1 MLTTPRLTVPVLSM
15 LASARA
21 LVSRVRASSLVN
33 LAFWGLADQG
43 LQSLMNFVTMLL
55 LAREVS
61 RSSFGEF
68 TLVYTG
74 LLFANSFLGSLITQ
88 PHNVLGATRT
98 GDDYK
103 SYTSTCALGQTGLSL
118 AFAGA
123 IGLAAAG
130 AAIGGWGV
138 ATLLAL
144 LAPTIFFWQTQEF
157 FRRVLYTE
165 LRPQTAFV
173 NDLVSYGGQGAG
185 VILLWGM
192 GEVSAANVLIVI
204 ALTSS
209 AGCVLGV
216 YQLRNSFGTS
226 VRLSYLKEN
235 WRIGSWLAGAGLG
248 YWISNQSY
256 RYILAIMLGTQATA
270 LAAAA
275 DICMRPLGVVVNAF
289 ESILPT
295 RFARTIQAGGRLP
308 DEVRRIVILTF
319 LPVVLYALFVAGFG
333 QHLLD
338 VLYDGRYED
347 AQVLLDL
354 FAVYYVLLNAGVIL
368 SSLLRAGQSTAII
381 FWLTLGSSIYTA
393 VLGWVF
399 VALFGVEGAIIGTIL
414 NSVLFSVIVM
424 QSRTFRSILAG
435 PKPPASS
442 PPAVEIAP

>member
-1 MLTTPRLTVPVLSM
+1 MLVTPRLTLSVLSI
-15 LASARA
+15 LTSARA
-21 LVSRVRASSLVN
+21 LASRVRASSLVN

-103 SYTSTCALGQTGLSL
+103 SYTSTCALGQAGLSL
-118 AFAGA
+118 VFAGA
-123 IGLAAAG
+123 IGLAAV
-130 AAIGGWGV
+130 AAATAGWGV

-144 LAPTIFFWQTQEF
+144 LAPTIFVWQTQEF

-165 LRPQTAFV
+165 LRPQMAFV

-185 VILLWGM
+185 VILLWRM
-192 GEVSAANVLIVI
+192 GEVSATNVLIVI
-204 ALTSS
+204 ALTSF
-209 AGCVLGV
+209 AACILGV
-216 YQLRNSFGTS
+216 FQLRNSFAS
-226 VRLSYLKEN
+226 RIRFSYLKEN
-235 WRIGSWLAGAGLG
+235 WRFGSWLAGASLG

-256 RYILAIMLGTQATA
+256 RFILAIMLGTQATA

-308 DEVRRIVILTF
+308 EEVRRIVFLTF
-319 LPVVLYALFVAGFG
+319 LPVTLYALFVVGFG
-333 QHLLD
+333 QHILD
-338 VLYDGRYED
+338 VLYGGRYQD

-354 FAVYYVLLNAGVIL
+354 FAVYYILLNIGVIL
-368 SSLLRAGQSTAII
+368 SSLLRAGQSTRLI
-381 FWLTLGSSIYTA
+381 FWLTFGSTVYTV

-399 VALFGVEGAIIGTIL
+399 VHAFGVEGAIIGTIV
-414 NSVLFSVIVM
+414 NSVAFSLIVIR
-424 QSRTFRSILAG
+424 SRTFRMILG
-435 PKPPASS
+435 GESRLRVTPKASES
-442 PPAVEIAP
+442 